1 MRHGEQRREDDA
13 AARTRRRRRRG
24 GLAALAVA
32 AVLSGCGDSSSRS
45 ASDAAPGAWSTY
57 GGGLDRTFF
66 NAAETA
72 INRDTVADL
81 VPLWRF
87 TTGAVV
93 TASPIVAA
101 VDLADEGSVE
111 LVFIPSWDGFL
122 YALRASDGTPAWSYR
137 FKTHPGASYPQASSA
152 TVADI
157 DGQRRVFVGSGM
169 TVYCLDA
176 ASGAAVWEFD
186 AGTGCTDCDFLSERN
201 EVLSSPA
208 VYDGLV
214 YFGMDV
220 NDFGSGKGG
229 FYAVDARRGV
239 LRWYFDLETGAVCT
253 PDGRDAVRRFDGY
266 HDATALGLP
275 ADFFATRRGCDFDRT
290 GTACGNV
297 WSSAAIDPERG
308 LLYTASSNCDTDDD
322 PATVPPPPP
331 MPPYDEALFALD
343 LRSGEPAWRWRPRE
357 VDNDDL
363 AIGAVPNLFA
373 VEIAGAVREVVG
385 IGVKDGTYYLLDR
398 DGVNELTGRVEP
410 YWQTNTV
417 PGGDF
422 GGIIASA
429 AVGEGKVL
437 FGTAVGTDIANP
449 QKPSAWGLDAA
460 SGAVRW
466 TNDDALPSFSPASA
480 IPGVLFLGSIGG
492 SVSAF
497 DSATGE
503 LLARLP
509 VGGPASS
516 PAVVAGG
523 RLFVGAGTGA
533 RGGSPAAIAFR
544 TSLQPSPVT
553 AFCLAGSE
561 GCPRGGACDDGN
573 SCTDDA
579 RDEMDVCRYT
589 RRPEGET
596 CNVGALPGECRDGF
610 CLLEA
615 AICDDL
621 NQCTADS
628 AGPSGCSFTPLPDG
642 TACVVRDDAGTCSR
656 GTCIPAG

>member
-1 MRHGEQRREDDA
+1 MRCIR
-13 AARTRRRRRRG
+13 
-24 GLAALAVA
+24 LAALAA
-32 AVLSGCGDSSSRS
+32 ALALSACGDSGSHRSS
-45 ASDAAPGAWSTY
+45 AAPSTGAWSTY

-66 NAAETA
+66 NDAETA
-72 INRDTVADL
+72 INRDTVANL

-93 TASPIVAA
+93 TASPIVAD
-101 VDLADEGSVE
+101 VELPDEGIVE

-122 YALRASDGTPAWSYR
+122 YALRADDGTMAWSFR

-157 DGQRRVFVGSGM
+157 DGRRRVFIGSGM

-176 ASGAAVWEFD
+176 ASGDPVWEFD
-186 AGTGCTDCDFLSERN
+186 AGTGCTDCDFLTERN

-208 VYDGLV
+208 VFEGLV

-220 NDFGSGKGG
+220 NDFGAGKGG

-239 LRWYFDLETGAVCT
+239 LRWYFDLETAAVCT
-253 PDGRDAVRRFDGY
+253 PDDGDDVRRFDGY
-266 HDATALGLP
+266 HDAAALGLP
-275 ADFFATRRGCDFDRT
+275 EDFFATRRGCDFDRT

-322 PATVPPPPP
+322 PNTVPPPPP

-343 LRSGEPAWRWRPRE
+343 LRSGAPAWRWRPRE

-363 AIGAVPNLFA
+363 AIGAVPNLFE
-373 VEIAGAVREVVG
+373 VEIAGALREVVG

-398 DGVNELTGRVEP
+398 DGVNEITGRIEP

-429 AVGEGKVL
+429 AVAEGKVL
-437 FGTAVGTDIANP
+437 FGTAIGTDIANP

-460 SGAVRW
+460 TGAVRW
-466 TNDDALPSFSPASA
+466 TNENALPSFSPASA
-480 IPGVLFLGSIGG
+480 IPGVVFLGSIGG
-492 SVSAF
+492 SVSAY
-497 DSATGE
+497 DSDSGE
-503 LLARLP
+503 LLAQLP

-516 PAVVAGG
+516 PAVVSGG

-544 TSLQPSPVT
+544 SSLQPSPIS
-553 AFCLAGSE
+553 AFCIAGSE
-561 GCPRGGACDDGN
+561 GCPPGGSCDDGN
-573 SCTDDA
+573 SCTV
-579 RDEMDVCRYT
+579 DERVDSRTCQHTPRGN
-589 RRPEGET
+589 GES
-596 CNVGALPGECRDGF
+596 CSVGALPGECRDGF

-621 NQCTADS
+621 NQCTEDS
-628 AGPSGCSFTPLPDG
+628 SSPSGCRFTPLPDG
-642 TACVVRDDAGTCSR
+642 SECVVRDDAGLCSN
-656 GTCIPAG
+656 GTCLPADAS